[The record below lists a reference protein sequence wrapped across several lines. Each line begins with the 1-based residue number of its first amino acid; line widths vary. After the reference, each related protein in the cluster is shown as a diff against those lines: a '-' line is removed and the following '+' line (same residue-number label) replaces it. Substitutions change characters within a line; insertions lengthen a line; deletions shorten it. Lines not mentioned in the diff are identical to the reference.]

1 MNSKNI
7 NNNKFKN
14 NSCEKYKYTKPKV
27 IKKSNKIK
35 KKSKKLF
42 KNTST
47 KKKSKKSKKSTKS
60 TKSKKKVT
68 KLNIKKFIED
78 LNLTEDKNIF
88 N

>member
-47 KKKSKKSKKSTKS
+47 KKKSKKS